1 MQSVNVKRGAR
12 VALVNYLLKDH
23 GKVKLQVKPNTAMNY
38 FHTLLDF
45 IAVIF
50 GNT

>member
-12 VALVNYLLKDH
+12 VVLFSSWLKNYGKLKM
-23 GKVKLQVKPNTAMNY
+23 QVKPSTAMKY
-38 FHTLLDF
+38 FHRLLDF